1 MDLAIVVT
9 CRMSLR
15 ITLRFFGYFS
25 GHPNVIETFFLR
37 SAIFMTD
44 DGMMAY
50 LYLPKLDM

>member
-25 GHPNVIETFFLR
+25 GHPNVIETFFSGNQISNFYNR
-37 SAIFMTD
+37 
-44 DGMMAY
+44 
-50 LYLPKLDM
+50 